1 MNSPGSVTI
10 FENQDVWT
18 VARVTRSSGAQL
30 LQGSIGADSVAPIS
44 YYIYDV
50 TDGSVAATAN
60 YAYNT
65 STGLTADTSL
75 AKASVVFDTLQ
86 TDGYWTGDTT
96 GYNFRHKIDGANFPE
111 GGRRYRIEYKIDT
124 DLTGGVSEGPLYI
137 ITEVTTKPLLHA

>member
-1 MNSPGSVTI
+1 MNEPGSVTI

-30 LQGSIGADSVAPIS
+30 VQGSIGADSVAPIS

-50 TDGSVAATAN
+50 TNGSTTAVAS

-65 STGLTADTSL
+65 STGLTADTTL
-75 AKASVVFDTLQ
+75 AKAAVVFDTLQ
-86 TDGYWTGDTT
+86 TDGYWSGDTT
-96 GYNFRHKIDGANFPE
+96 GYNFRHKVDGSNFTE

-124 DLTGGVSEGPLYI
+124 DLTGGVAEGPMYVI
-137 ITEVTTKPLLHA
+137 AEISTKALLHA